1 MSSSDM
7 ISKSSTDSNIRIT
20 QLESELLTTK
30 RERNAAQDTVKSY
43 ALDIE
48 RLQARVES
56 LERSVEMAQRREAQL
71 LIERDREKDRS
82 EQLEAYSRDLE
93 LKCSRSNNEIV
104 RILEM
109 VNADII
115 LFADISFSIDIGSY

>member
-115 LFADISFSIDIGSY
+115 LFADISFSIDIGLY

>member
-1 MSSSDM
+1 M

-115 LFADISFSIDIGSY
+115 LFADISFSIDIGLY

>member
-1 MSSSDM
+1 M

-82 EQLEAYSRDLE
+82 EQLEVYSRDLE

>member
-82 EQLEAYSRDLE
+82 EQLEVYSRDLE

>member
-1 MSSSDM
+1 M